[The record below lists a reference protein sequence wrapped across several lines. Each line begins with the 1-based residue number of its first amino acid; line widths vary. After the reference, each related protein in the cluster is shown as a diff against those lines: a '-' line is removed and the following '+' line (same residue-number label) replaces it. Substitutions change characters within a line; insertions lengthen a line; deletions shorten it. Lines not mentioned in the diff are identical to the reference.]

1 MCVLRCK
8 SLQQTDIFNRKKTG
22 KKHFED
28 INRELYWEYYRNYIV
43 SKWKVEKISNCP
55 YKHTPTIKKRECE
68 NHMTCCEIIKYL
80 KRLPVFRSST
90 MFSLWGSERHVVIKF
105 YLSIYSNKSL
115 FVPFISRTRLLIKY
129 VVLWRT
135 VYSFRNSAFWYNW
148 SKAIYYKFK

>member
-1 MCVLRCK
+1 MVQNIDSSTFSFFPSFHFKLFLCISISNVNVCVLQCK
-8 SLQQTDIFNRKKTG
+8 SLQHTDIFHRKKTG
-22 KKHFED
+22 EKHFED
-28 INRELYWEYYRNYIV
+28 INRELYWEYYGKYIV

-68 NHMTCCEIIKYL
+68 NHMTCWKIIKYL

-115 FVPFISRTRLLIKY
+115 FVPLSLAHDF
-129 VVLWRT
+129 
-135 VYSFRNSAFWYNW
+135 
-148 SKAIYYKFK
+148 